1 MFTNIFLPP
10 GSLSGGT
17 VLVKQLFKLVW
28 PNRLLSKVLHIT
40 ILWSLINVTE
50 VIVNLE
56 VSVRSIY
63 HMPQLVRDHQ
73 TDNL

>member
-28 PNRLLSKVLHIT
+28 PRKDLKWHRLAHHQLMSQQGPHYSPLSKAKAI
-40 ILWSLINVTE
+40 
-50 VIVNLE
+50 IVAQISGEYGN
-56 VSVRSIY
+56 
-63 HMPQLVRDHQ
+63 
-73 TDNL
+73 